1 MNIAECIPGDTDIP
15 RDGLP
20 PPRIG
25 FVSDALPE
33 VRKPVMAENLQT
45 GVSTKNALPE
55 ASSTNRK
62 SASVS
67 HWYVLR
73 TTYGREKKAY
83 DYIIANG
90 GTAYYPT
97 VTTVKLVGGKRKA
110 VEESLIP
117 NIFFAYGTEEEV
129 SSFVYDNV
137 NLPYLRFY
145 YRQFGTGNPHKEPLV
160 VPDHQMES
168 FRIIC
173 RADTEDIII
182 SVEEISRFRTG
193 QLVRIVNGSFKGVT
207 GRVARYQGQQRV
219 GVIVD
224 GLLTA
229 MTAYIPRAFLE
240 IVESH

>member
-1 MNIAECIPGDTDIP
+1 MNIAECIPGDIDVP

-45 GVSTKNALPE
+45 GVSTKNALPGT
-55 ASSTNRK
+55 SSINRK

-97 VTTVKLVGGKRKA
+97 ITTVKLIEGKRRT

-117 NIFFAYGTEEEV
+117 NIFFAYGTEEEIRF
-129 SSFVYDNV
+129 FVYDNV

-145 YRQFGTGNPHKEPLV
+145 YRHFCTGNPRKEPLI

-182 SVEEISRFRTG
+182 SVEEVSKFRTG

-219 GVIVD
+219 GIVID

-240 IVESH
+240 IVESR